1 MIYFKKKIKNKSE
14 SEEIIMNTNRYDLK
28 QMEVDANSM
37 SREAFKAKY
46 MENFDNCLKAGK
58 DYANLMEIAS
68 QLGIKDP
75 QLTANKAS
83 KEDIERWHAT
93 ING

>member
-1 MIYFKKKIKNKSE
+1 
-14 SEEIIMNTNRYDLK
+14 MNTNRYNLK

-46 MENFDNCLKAGK
+46 MEKFDNCFKAGE
-58 DYANLMEIAS
+58 DYANLMKVAS

-75 QLTANKAS
+75 QSIANEPS
-83 KEDIERWHAT
+83 NEDREKWNLAVNCYKRKLGILE
-93 ING
+93 